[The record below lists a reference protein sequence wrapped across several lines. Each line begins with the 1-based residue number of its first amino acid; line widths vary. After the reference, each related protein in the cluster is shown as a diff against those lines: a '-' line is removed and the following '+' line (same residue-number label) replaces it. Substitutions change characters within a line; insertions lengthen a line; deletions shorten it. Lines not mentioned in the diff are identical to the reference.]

1 MRPTTAN
8 RLIVINYS
16 TCATEIIVVIIV
28 QHGATV
34 LNHTARDTLKYSTA
48 AVDFSVIHAT
58 KTVTIRRTKNRYNAV
73 QHAGGVDID
82 SYCMT
87 PLLSTYALRIN
98 GSVLTEF
105 DANSICIK

>member
-16 TCATEIIVVIIV
+16 TCASEIIVVIIV

-58 KTVTIRRTKNRYNAV
+58 KTATIRRT
-73 QHAGGVDID
+73 ID
-82 SYCMT
+82 TMQFNT
-87 PLLSTYALRIN
+87 Q
-98 GSVLTEF
+98 VELTLTVT
-105 DANSICIK
+105 DSIVIDLCSEN